1 MKLFFKYLQ
10 SKNKLILL
18 FILFL
23 MVYIFIFWLYGIEMQ
38 AIIYPTL
45 LNCALFII
53 ALIIDFRK
61 TYIMHKRFQNY
72 DIVDFLAQN
81 SDEAGIILND
91 YQKKLSDLIEDLNK
105 QKYEDDKRYKRVID
119 YYTLWVH
126 QIKTPI
132 ASMRLHLQNE
142 DSDLSRQ
149 LLIDL
154 TRIEQYVEMVM
165 AFLRLKSEYNDFV
178 FQNYDLNTVVSNAIK
193 KFKEEFIIRK
203 IQLIYENCHKIIV
216 TDEKWLQFVIEQ
228 VISNSLKYTLTGYIK
243 IYLDIKGALHIEDTG
258 IGIAPED
265 LSRVFEAGYTG
276 YNGRLDKKA
285 SGLGLYLCKK
295 ICSNLSIDIR
305 IDSSLNKGTE
315 VMLEFGKQE
324 KI

>member
-10 SKNKLILL
+10 SKEKLILL

-23 MVYIFIFWLYGIEMQ
+23 TVYAFVFWLYGIGMQ

-45 LNCALFII
+45 LNCILFIV

-61 TYIMHKRFQNY
+61 TYIIHKKFQNY
-72 DIVDFLAQN
+72 DIADIVAQN
-81 SDEAGIILND
+81 NEETSIILND
-91 YQKKLSDLIEDLNK
+91 YQEKLSDLVEDLSK
-105 QKYEDDKRYKRVID
+105 QKYEDDERYKRMVD

-132 ASMRLHLQNE
+132 ASMRLHLQSE

-178 FQNYDLNTVVSNAIK
+178 FQNYDLNVIISNAIK

-203 IQLIYENCHKIIV
+203 ISLMYDNCNMVLV

-228 VISNSLKYTLTGYIK
+228 IISNSLKYTLTGNIK
-243 IYLDIKGALHIEDTG
+243 IYLDINGNLHIEDTG

-295 ICSNLSIDIR
+295 ICSNLSIDIH
-305 IDSSLNKGTE
+305 INSALNKGTE
-315 VMLEFGKQE
+315 VILNFGKQE

>member
-1 MKLFFKYLQ
+1 
-10 SKNKLILL
+10 
-18 FILFL
+18 
-23 MVYIFIFWLYGIEMQ
+23 
-38 AIIYPTL
+38 
-45 LNCALFII
+45 
-53 ALIIDFRK
+53 
-61 TYIMHKRFQNY
+61 
-72 DIVDFLAQN
+72 
-81 SDEAGIILND
+81 
-91 YQKKLSDLIEDLNK
+91 
-105 QKYEDDKRYKRVID
+105 
-119 YYTLWVH
+119 
-126 QIKTPI
+126 
-132 ASMRLHLQNE
+132 MRLHLQNE